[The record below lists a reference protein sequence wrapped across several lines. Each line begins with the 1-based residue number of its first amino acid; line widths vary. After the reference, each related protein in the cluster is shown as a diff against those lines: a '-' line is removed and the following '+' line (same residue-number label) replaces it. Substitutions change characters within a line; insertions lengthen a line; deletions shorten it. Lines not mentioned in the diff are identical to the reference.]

1 MVSKH
6 VLCIPLQEKP
16 CGFQACFNRSI
27 KVLDLLFHCL
37 SGECA
42 RSARVWMES
51 ALAARSCEC
60 PSALAARS
68 CEWRARSQRA
78 RVSVQARSQRAR
90 VSHQPW
96 IGSSRLGSIFCQW
109 YAVSAANK
117 LWPNFSKICEA
128 SKASCEP
135 KSEQQVCLRMVCE
148 NFLEL
153 N

>member
-37 SGECA
+37 SGERA

-78 RVSVQARSQRAR
+78 C